1 MPCIMIA
8 FYGLDVL
15 MSSFTR
21 NIFIMLMTI
30 QSYAACI
37 AEGWSNFVLFQK
49 DSKIHFLIPYK
60 NDKRKTKV
68 KVGIP
73 FFQALR

>member
-1 MPCIMIA
+1 MIA

-15 MSSFTR
+15 MSSLTR
-21 NIFIMLMTI
+21 NIFIMLMRS

-49 DSKIHFLIPYK
+49 NSTDPFSNTIQ
-60 NDKRKTKV
+60 KRET
-68 KVGIP
+68 
-73 FFQALR
+73 